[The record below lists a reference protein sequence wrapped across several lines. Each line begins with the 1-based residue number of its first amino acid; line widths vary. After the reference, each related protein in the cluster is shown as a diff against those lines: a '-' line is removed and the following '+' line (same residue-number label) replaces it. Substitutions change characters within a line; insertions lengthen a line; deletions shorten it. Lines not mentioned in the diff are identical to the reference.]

1 MNSEKYAR
9 LLVRMKEKAT
19 EFKNAVSL
27 EFAAAQERDGTVQAA
42 LTSSATLIRIAMPV
56 IHMMASFMFAGTSI
70 TLGAYPFGIAFFAAC
85 GRSMPWAYA
94 GAILRI
100 ITDGRDVLINAAA
113 YTLLLVLR
121 LLSRVLS
128 ADAGR
133 KKEDS
138 IRIRMAISIIGAAS
152 LGAYSVIANAFS
164 LPSLGGFVLM
174 CALCPALTFL
184 YYGTLTEKR
193 ETFLHLYREAGMGAI
208 AVSLVFALR
217 GIAPLTID
225 LSVLLAFVLTQ
236 YVTVKRGWIKGAVLG
251 LFMGLALPVTIVPI
265 YFLAAV
271 ASGFLYRGSPYI
283 ALSAAVMAALS
294 WTVYAGGYKIVLS
307 YSAEIIIGGI
317 ITASLFASDVIA
329 VEDKPKDPDTIPHE
343 VLLAAEQGK
352 NTSVREQITSEAE
365 AFSGM
370 SDMLFRLSDKVR
382 RPSMYDIREVA
393 EAESSALCRRCKS
406 RERCWVENESVLSD
420 AVSKLVSTL
429 HSSGVI
435 NKEDIPDELM
445 RHCSQPEAV
454 TERMNQGYAKLLEDL
469 IERDKTEVMAFDY
482 SAMSAVLRDVIAQ
495 RDGEYEINA
504 SLYSKLSAL
513 LRENKINARRVCIF
527 GERRKTVF
535 ISDIKLSGLH
545 IGEDDLRRLA
555 SRACGGTFSTP
566 SFELSGSLVNATLTN
581 DVSYSV
587 NFERVQSK
595 KDESAANGDVA
606 VGFECRDDRYCALL
620 SDGMGS
626 GREAALTSGMCALF
640 IEKMMTAGNSASVT
654 LKMLNC
660 FLRARGSEC
669 SATVDLFDFDLI
681 TGKARFIKSGAAPS
695 YVVRGTN
702 VYKISSHTIPV
713 GIMRALD
720 AEETSIEL
728 CTDDIVVL
736 VSDGITKCDEDCAW
750 LYSMLVMSA
759 DRPIAD
765 TAAAIIREA
774 ERRSGRD
781 DDATVCIVRITAPRS
796 TTVQ

>member
-1 MNSEKYAR
+1 MNSEKYTR
-9 LLVRMKEKAT
+9 LWVRMKEKAT
-19 EFKNAVSL
+19 ELKNAVTD
-27 EFAAAQERDGTVQAA
+27 EFEVSRERDGTVLAA
-42 LTSSATLIRIAMPV
+42 LSAAPTLIRIATPAL
-56 IHMMASFMFAGTSI
+56 HLTAAFMFAGTGI
-70 TLGAYPFGIAFFAAC
+70 MLGAYPFGIAFFAAC
-85 GRSMPWAYA
+85 GTTLPWAYA
-94 GAILRI
+94 GAILRTL
-100 ITDGRDVLINAAA
+100 TDGRDVLINITV
-113 YTLLLVLR
+113 YTLVLILR
-121 LLSRVLS
+121 LLARALS
-128 ADAGR
+128 PDLGR
-133 KKEDS
+133 KLEDS
-138 IRIRMAISIIGAAS
+138 LRIRMAISVIGALS
-152 LGAYSVIANAFS
+152 LGAYSSIANGFS
-164 LPSLGGFVLM
+164 VSSLAGFVLM
-174 CALCPALTFL
+174 CTLCPALTFL

-193 ETFLHLYREAGMGAI
+193 EAFLSLYREAGEGAI
-208 AVSLVFALR
+208 AVSVIFALR
-217 GIAPLTID
+217 GVAPLTID
-225 LSVLLAFVLTQ
+225 LSALLAFVLTQ
-236 YVTVKRGWIKGAVLG
+236 YVTVRRGWIKGAVLG
-251 LFMGLALPVTIVPI
+251 IFLGLALPVTIVPI
-265 YFLAAV
+265 YSLAAV
-271 ASGFLYRGSPYI
+271 AAGMLYRVSPYL
-283 ALSAAVMAALS
+283 ALSTAVMSALS
-294 WTVYAGGYKIVLS
+294 WTVYAGGYQVVIA
-307 YSAEIIIGGI
+307 YSAEIIIGGML
-317 ITASLFASDVIA
+317 TASLFASDVLA
-329 VEDKPKDPDTIPHE
+329 VSEKVKVAENTVPQE
-343 VLLAAEQGK
+343 VLLVAERER
-352 NTSVREQITSEAE
+352 NTSVSDHIISEAD

-382 RPSMYDIREVA
+382 RPSMYDIRQIA
-393 EAESSALCRRCKS
+393 ETESSSLCRRCRS
-406 RERCWVENESVLSD
+406 REDCWVENAPALSD
-420 AVSKLVSTL
+420 AVSKLTSTL

-435 NKEDIPDELM
+435 NKEDIPDELNDY
-445 RHCSQPEAV
+445 CSQPEVFA
-454 TERMNQGYAKLLEDL
+454 ERINQGYAKLLEDL

-504 SLYSKLSAL
+504 TLSSQLSAL
-513 LRENKINARRVCIF
+513 LRENKISARRVCIF

-545 IGEDDLRRLA
+545 IGEDDLRRLT
-555 SRACGGTFSTP
+555 SRACGGIFSSP
-566 SFELSGSLVNATLTN
+566 NFELSGSLVNATLTSAR
-581 DVSYSV
+581 SYSV

-595 KDESAANGDVA
+595 KDESAANGDVT

-695 YVVRGTN
+695 FVVRGTN
-702 VYKISSHTIPV
+702 VYKISSRTIPV

-728 CTDDIVVL
+728 YTDDIVVL

-774 ERRSGRD
+774 ERRSGHD
-781 DDATVCIVRITAPRS
+781 DDATVCIVRITAPHNTS
-796 TTVQ
+796 V